1 MTEALIPHHPTGAP
15 TTVGAPEPAI
25 VAQVRADV
33 GPARLDTLAG
43 ELAPETLALV
53 VLWLSSARR
62 ASART
67 RAGYARDLAAW
78 STWYTRTRGARLDLA
93 TLTRADV
100 SLWVA
105 EQQQAGA
112 APSSVARRLSALSS
126 LYRYAESHGLP
137 LSSPITEDHRP
148 RVQRGR
154 TDRSAPVLDDDQVRA
169 MYAACGDI
177 RDAVVDRKSTRL
189 NSSHVRISYAVFCLK
204 KKK

>member
-78 STWYTRTRGARLDLA
+78 STWYQRTRGSRLDLA
-93 TLTRADV
+93 AQIGRASCRARV
-100 SLWVA
+100 EISVVA
-105 EQQQAGA
+105 G
-112 APSSVARRLSALSS
+112 SVN
-126 LYRYAESHGLP
+126 
-137 LSSPITEDHRP
+137 I
-148 RVQRGR
+148 
-154 TDRSAPVLDDDQVRA
+154 
-169 MYAACGDI
+169 
-177 RDAVVDRKSTRL
+177 
-189 NSSHVRISYAVFCLK
+189 
-204 KKK
+204 